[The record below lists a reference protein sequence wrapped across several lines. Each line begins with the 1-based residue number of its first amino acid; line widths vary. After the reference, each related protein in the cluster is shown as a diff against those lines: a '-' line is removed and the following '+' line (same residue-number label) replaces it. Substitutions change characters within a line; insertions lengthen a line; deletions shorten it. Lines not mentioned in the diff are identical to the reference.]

1 MSRQS
6 KPRCRCVFIVLFQI
20 VAVSLL
26 ASYGIA
32 KQFGSTVDG
41 TDPLELQG
49 DIASQMIEGIDRF
62 LLRQI
67 ESTSTKR
74 NLVWK
79 DFREFSRGLDRD
91 PDRYRALLE
100 GHRQRLAEMFGVRD
114 QRSSPSEL
122 CRVQKLTPSAH
133 GQPEGDSLEVQQ
145 VRWSVLPGTWGE
157 GLMIERS
164 SADEKTA
171 AVTYIVLPD
180 SDQNAEQLL
189 GLEEGVDVSQ
199 QYARNL
205 ANQGFRVIIP
215 STLSRDLHKRGPPG
229 EPSRVELT
237 NREFIYRPAF
247 QLGRHVLGYE
257 IQTLLAL
264 VDLVNQDADAQHARE
279 RIVVVGIGE
288 GALVALAAAALDSRI
303 DELFITGYFGSRE
316 NVWQEPVDR
325 NLFGLLNEFGDAE
338 LAALVAPRPILIHF
352 AARPGCKI
360 QSSGGAPGRLLPISP
375 QERNREILRLFSLL
389 EIDLLADGKPT
400 EIKPGKQPE
409 SSEDRLS
416 IPNGDNAQ
424 GVLISNRVVNW
435 IQNESL
441 EDIAKV
447 SPTLAAVCDTPRL
460 AKALVS
466 SVIADAG
473 QREERLVRQW
483 IEHTQVLLRGAA
495 AQRRDYLKDLNTGS
509 LEDFNQ
515 SVERYR
521 QDFREKLIGHID
533 QPLLPV
539 AVKTR
544 LSWEHVRWLGYEVT
558 IDVFEGVFAYGV
570 LLVPRDM
577 AADEKRPV
585 VVCQHGLE
593 GRPTDLFLN
602 DHPAYH
608 NYAAKLCEQGYVV
621 FAPQNIYIFQDRFRS
636 LQRKAN
642 SIGLTLFS
650 VMVPQHQQ
658 ILNWLKSQPWVDARR
673 IGFYGLSYG
682 GKSAMR
688 IPALVKDYQLSICSA
703 DFNEWIVKNAST
715 TDSFSYVWTGEYEIY
730 EFNLGNTFG
739 YAEMAALICPRPFM
753 VERGH
758 FDAVAS
764 DEWVGYE
771 FAKVQHLYQAKL
783 NLQNRARLEWFRG
796 PHTIHGQGTFR
807 FLDEFLKHPSTGGQ

>member
-1 MSRQS
+1 M
-6 KPRCRCVFIVLFQI
+6 
-20 VAVSLL
+20 
-26 ASYGIA
+26 
-32 KQFGSTVDG
+32 
-41 TDPLELQG
+41 
-49 DIASQMIEGIDRF
+49 
-62 LLRQI
+62 
-67 ESTSTKR
+67 
-74 NLVWK
+74 
-79 DFREFSRGLDRD
+79 
-91 PDRYRALLE
+91 
-100 GHRQRLAEMFGVRD
+100 
-114 QRSSPSEL
+114 
-122 CRVQKLTPSAH
+122 
-133 GQPEGDSLEVQQ
+133 
-145 VRWSVLPGTWGE
+145 
-157 GLMIERS
+157 
-164 SADEKTA
+164 
-171 AVTYIVLPD
+171 
-180 SDQNAEQLL
+180 
-189 GLEEGVDVSQ
+189 
-199 QYARNL
+199 
-205 ANQGFRVIIP
+205 
-215 STLSRDLHKRGPPG
+215 
-229 EPSRVELT
+229 
-237 NREFIYRPAF
+237 
-247 QLGRHVLGYE
+247 
-257 IQTLLAL
+257 
-264 VDLVNQDADAQHARE
+264 
-279 RIVVVGIGE
+279 
-288 GALVALAAAALDSRI
+288 
-303 DELFITGYFGSRE
+303 
-316 NVWQEPVDR
+316 
-325 NLFGLLNEFGDAE
+325 
-338 LAALVAPRPILIHF
+338 IHF
-352 AARPGCKI
+352 ASRPGCKI
-360 QSSGGAPGRLLPISP
+360 QSSGGAPGRLQPISP

-400 EIKPGKQPE
+400 EIKPAKQLE
-409 SSEDRLS
+409 SSEDRIS
-416 IPNGDNAQ
+416 IPKVDNAQ

-447 SPTLAAVCDTPRL
+447 SPTLAAVCVTPQL
-460 AKALVS
+460 AKAMVS
-466 SVIADAG
+466 SVIADAR

-495 AQRRDYLKDLNTGS
+495 AQRRDYFKDLNTGS

-521 QDFREKLIGHID
+521 QDFSEKLIGHID

-544 LSWEHVRWLGYEVT
+544 LSWEHDRWLGYEVT

-577 AADEKRPV
+577 TADEKRPV

-593 GRPTDLFLN
+593 GRPNDLFLN

-807 FLDEFLKHPSTGGQ
+807 FLDEFLKHPSTDDQ